1 MFDCF
6 GVRFVPPILEKEP
19 NFQNGQKKP
28 EKWDKHGH
36 NFIIFS
42 QVSGQT

>member
-6 GVRFVPPILEKEP
+6 GVRFVPPFWKKAKLSKWP
-19 NFQNGQKKP
+19 KKP

-42 QVSGQT
+42 EVRGQT

>member
-6 GVRFVPPILEKEP
+6 GVRLVPPFWKKGKLSKWPKE
-19 NFQNGQKKP
+19 P

>member
-6 GVRFVPPILEKEP
+6 GVRFVSFGKKAKLSKWP
-19 NFQNGQKKP
+19 KKP

>member
-1 MFDCF
+1 MFGCF
-6 GVRFVPPILEKEP
+6 GVRFVNPFWKKAKLSKWP
-19 NFQNGQKKP
+19 KKP
-28 EKWDKHGH
+28 GKWDKHGH

>member
-6 GVRFVPPILEKEP
+6 GVRFVPP
-19 NFQNGQKKP
+19 FWKKGKLSKWP
-28 EKWDKHGH
+28 TKPKKWDKHGH